1 MIHLYVAKQGGYVGF
16 GSGQMDHGSK
26 RVIFKQVNWV
36 AGRVY
41 QYFSNKFFFLGL
53 VHEEENS
60 KGHDAL
66 KVRLTRVGTHRFN
79 K

>member
-41 QYFSNKFFFLGL
+41 QYFSNKFFFS
-53 VHEEENS
+53 NYKS
-60 KGHDAL
+60 KSIKTYL
-66 KVRLTRVGTHRFN
+66 ETMN
-79 K
+79 KIN